1 MPRLAEIPASH
12 LTFSQAATFV
22 GVSPSAVW
30 QRADSGALV
39 AVDVFG
45 TKMLAVADL
54 RRWKRERLKVARAN
68 LAQRIPR

>member
-1 MPRLAEIPASH
+1 
-12 LTFSQAATFV
+12 
-22 GVSPSAVW
+22 VW